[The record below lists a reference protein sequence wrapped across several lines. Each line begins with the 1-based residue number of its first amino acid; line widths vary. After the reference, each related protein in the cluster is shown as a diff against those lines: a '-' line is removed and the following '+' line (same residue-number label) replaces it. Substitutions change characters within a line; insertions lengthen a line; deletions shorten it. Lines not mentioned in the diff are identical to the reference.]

1 MIFRISQLMLPLHT
15 QAKPFK
21 YTYMNYL
28 NFNQTEWILLAAVLL
43 YLLLLHLASWML
55 FKKAGKPGWAALIP
69 IYNFSELLEIVG
81 KPSWWL
87 LLLLIP
93 GVNFVVFVIV
103 VHHLALCFGK
113 DILFTLGLIL
123 LGYIFFPIL
132 AFGKATYQGPLRS
145 A

>member
-1 MIFRISQLMLPLHT
+1 
-15 QAKPFK
+15 
-21 YTYMNYL
+21 MNYL

-43 YLLLLHLASWML
+43 YLILLHLASWML

-93 GVNFVVFVIV
+93 GVNFIVFVIV

-113 DILFTLGLIL
+113 DILFTVGLIL
-123 LGYIFFPIL
+123 FGYIFFPML
-132 AFGKATYQGPLRS
+132 AFGKATYRGPLRT